1 MSIKNV
7 FISCLIVIIGISS
20 ITTKNENAKK
30 FLSKF
35 GIVNPVFNPIFFI
48 SEAPKMKSFAS
59 DNTKL
64 INIKCLYSKNYNM
77 YSLQALQKKN
87 EDYKIAVPGED
98 ATIKFNFCQNTLVDN
113 TSTVIKVEGNETV
126 RLAGSIEGEGED
138 KNVWTEMG
146 EEGNPTGISISLV
159 SGDQCNGDEKHQ
171 TQLEITCDSEV
182 DDENFLET
190 IKYENINNTCLHKIT
205 MRSLY
210 GCSLRSS
217 YLFIKLLNDYK
228 LVFCI
233 LFVIV
238 GIIFCFFG
246 KRYMKY
252 LIMIICGFIGCY
264 AITAAILN
272 FFPNFITTELWLL
285 VCLLVCFI
293 LGCILGWFLKD
304 EIKFSVL
311 ITGAFLGYSCATFVY
326 QIVQNYVEFDPQIL
340 YYACVGVCIVVGALL
355 GWFLTDPILI
365 IGTSVFGG
373 YLAMRGVSLVAG
385 NYLDEGY
392 IIDLIKNKEWEQLK
406 EIRDGW
412 TYAYLGSWVILAIA
426 GIFIQCK
433 NNKKTKS
440 NKV

>member
-1 MSIKNV
+1 
-7 FISCLIVIIGISS
+7 
-20 ITTKNENAKK
+20 
-30 FLSKF
+30 
-35 GIVNPVFNPIFFI
+35 
-48 SEAPKMKSFAS
+48 
-59 DNTKL
+59 
-64 INIKCLYSKNYNM
+64 
-77 YSLQALQKKN
+77 
-87 EDYKIAVPGED
+87 
-98 ATIKFNFCQNTLVDN
+98 
-113 TSTVIKVEGNETV
+113 
-126 RLAGSIEGEGED
+126 
-138 KNVWTEMG
+138 
-146 EEGNPTGISISLV
+146 
-159 SGDQCNGDEKHQ
+159 
-171 TQLEITCDSEV
+171 
-182 DDENFLET
+182 
-190 IKYENINNTCLHKIT
+190 

-210 GCSLRSS
+210 GCSLRST
-217 YLFIKLLNDYK
+217 YLFIKLLNDYRF
-228 LVFCI
+228 VFCV
-233 LFVIV
+233 LFVII

-246 KRYMKY
+246 HRYMKY
-252 LIMIICGFIGCY
+252 LIMFICGFIGCY

-285 VCLLVCFI
+285 ICLLVCFV

-311 ITGAFLGYSCATFVY
+311 ITGGFLGYSCATFVY
-326 QIVQNYVEFDPQIL
+326 QIIQNYVEFDPEIL
-340 YYACVGVCIVVGALL
+340 YYACVGVCIVIGALL

-392 IIDLIKNKEWEQLK
+392 IIDLIKSKEWEQLQ